1 LLPKEKIMTKSWQVK
16 IKNLS
21 EIKIK
26 VEKVNSLMDEINNYK
41 YEFEISQLKSN

>member
-1 LLPKEKIMTKSWQVK
+1 MTKSWQVK

-41 YEFEISQLKSN
+41 YEFEISQLKSD

>member
-1 LLPKEKIMTKSWQVK
+1 MTKSWQVK

-21 EIKIK
+21 ELKIK

-41 YEFEISQLKSN
+41 YEFEISQLKSDEVG